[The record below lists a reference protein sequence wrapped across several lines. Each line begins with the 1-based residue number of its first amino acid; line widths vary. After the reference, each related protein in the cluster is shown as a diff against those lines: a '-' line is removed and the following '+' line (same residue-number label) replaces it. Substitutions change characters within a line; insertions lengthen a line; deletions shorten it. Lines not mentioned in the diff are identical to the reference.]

1 MFVTRPVLTTHSA
14 SEFDG
19 TRRSRGLRV
28 MLRAAAI
35 LVVDGR
41 SAGEVDD
48 GRRRRLSRCVA
59 ARGC

>member
-1 MFVTRPVLTTHSA
+1 MFVTRPVLTMHSA

-19 TRRSRGLRV
+19 TCRSSGLRV
-28 MLRAAAI
+28 MLRVAAS

-48 GRRRRLSRCVA
+48 GRRRRLRRRVA